1 MQQMLH
7 SVILEQ
13 LENKILKFHPLIKK
27 QSMRIERD
35 MCRIFRL
42 RDSIKPKKPKDV
54 KAYSVFCKDRPN
66 SLFYHAA
73 MYVYKENWQ

>member
-7 SVILEQ
+7 SVTSEQ
-13 LENKILKFHPLIKK
+13 LENEILKFHPLIKK
-27 QSMRIERD
+27 QSMQIEWG

-42 RDSIKPKKPKDV
+42 RDSFKRKKPKDV

-73 MYVYKENWQ
+73 MQVYKENWQ